1 MDNLYEFIE
10 TLAKEKGFKNI
21 TEFCRVSE
29 IPRATMSELKAGRTK
44 RLSAETL
51 AKIAS
56 NLNVSVDYL
65 LNGFYRC
72 EVSSFANGI
81 TVFQGSSQH
90 ELESKLNEL
99 VAGTYQIAFQA
110 PGVIVTVEKN
120 SNATAD
126 QIDAIVSAYA
136 KTEKAPA
143 VSGERNDVLDEVD
156 IAWYGDYKE
165 LDEDQKA
172 TVRDMIRVMRER
184 RAKKQ
189 E

>member
-136 KTEKAPA
+136 KTEKAPT
-143 VSGERNDVLDEVD
+143 VNGERSVSDDDIKFALFGGDGDITDEMYEEV
-156 IAWYGDYKE
+156 
-165 LDEDQKA
+165 EDFA
-172 TVRDMIRVMRER
+172 EYI
-184 RAKKQ
+184 KKRGPKKK
-189 E
+189 